1 MYLEGDKWKNWHTRC
16 SDAAIKENKSEEDTK
31 LSTISVSKLLEYA
44 HTALHHCEINN
55 LDPYKVPVF
64 LTLERDN
71 NLYSN
76 IGLGICCS
84 SQLGTYVTLESSDYY
99 KMLLQILNLKQV
111 NIGEVEVMIYLVLQ
125 YLNQLENV

>member
-31 LSTISVSKLLEYA
+31 LSTISVSKLLEYV
-44 HTALHHCEINN
+44 HTALRNCEINN
-55 LDPYKVPVF
+55 LDPDKVPVF

-99 KMLLQILNLKQV
+99 KMLLQILNLKLV
-111 NIGEVEVMIYLVLQ
+111 NIGEVEVMIYLVLW
-125 YLNQLENV
+125 YLN

>member
-16 SDAAIKENKSEEDTK
+16 SDAAIKEIKSEEDTK

-84 SQLGTYVTLESSDYY
+84 SQLGTYVRPNCSMMQFEPWH
-99 KMLLQILNLKQV
+99 
-111 NIGEVEVMIYLVLQ
+111 IGGLTSVTSM
-125 YLNQLENV
+125 

>member
-16 SDAAIKENKSEEDTK
+16 SDAAIKEIKSEEDTK

-76 IGLGICCS
+76 IG
-84 SQLGTYVTLESSDYY
+84 
-99 KMLLQILNLKQV
+99 
-111 NIGEVEVMIYLVLQ
+111 EVEVQVMIYLVLW